1 MAAMHITKENFEQQV
16 IRSDK
21 PVLLDFWAP
30 WCTYCRR
37 ISQAY
42 DRIAAEYEG
51 LLIAAKVNIDE
62 EAELARMEE
71 IEVVPTLVIYQNGQ
85 ALGSIVAPQSKA
97 EIDSFIK
104 ESLGW

>member
-1 MAAMHITKENFEQQV
+1 MKIYDMNAVSFEE
-16 IRSDK
+16 SK
-21 PVLLDFWAP
+21 SGSMPVLVDFWAP

-37 ISQAY
+37 ISPAY
-42 DRIAAEYEG
+42 DMIAAEYEG
-51 LLIAAKVNIDE
+51 RLIAAKVNIDE

-71 IEVVPTLVIYQNGQ
+71 IEVIPTLVIYQNGQ

-97 EIDSFIK
+97 EIDRFIK